1 MLDIGIKA
9 FLLETYVPGLDQA
22 AASRIAASL
31 SAATAKLRTRGS
43 AIELLHSFA
52 VLGEETCFSLF
63 SAATHA
69 DVRTAAQLA
78 QIGYEQLAEVICYRG
93 G

>member
-1 MLDIGIKA
+1 MLDIGMKA
-9 FLLETYVPGLDQA
+9 FLLETYVPKLDQA
-22 AASRIAASL
+22 AATRTAASL
-31 SAATAKLRTRGS
+31 SAATAELRARGA

-78 QIGYEQLAEVICYRG
+78 QVGYEQLAEVICYRRG
-93 G
+93 